1 MISLFAEPRA
11 SPAVS
16 VSPAAG
22 SLLNADTPRER
33 VRDYVSFSALSL
45 FQRCSLR
52 YHFRYV
58 AQLPEE
64 STAASLVFG
73 RAIHRAIEHHFTE
86 LLAGNAPP
94 ELDAMLAEFNSGWD
108 ETPAQQ
114 IAFPKTA
121 SRDDLTQLATRMLAA
136 FQDSDVSQPRGHIL
150 GIEEEL
156 RGRVINDAPDLL
168 ARLDLLREVDGTL
181 IVSDFKTSRSAWS
194 ADAAADAADQLR
206 LYSLLVS
213 QRFPGLKIRLE
224 FVVLSKAKKVV
235 ITRHDVAIDAA
246 RIERTKRIAQRVWQA
261 IKAGNY
267 FPSVSPLNC
276 GTCPFQTACR
286 NWTG

>member
-1 MISLFAEPRA
+1 MITLFAEPRA

-16 VSPAAG
+16 NSSANN
-22 SLLNADTPRER
+22 SLSTADTPGGR

-64 STAASLVFG
+64 SIAASLVFG
-73 RAIHRAIEHHFTE
+73 RAIHRAIEYHFKE

-94 ELDAMLAEFNSGWD
+94 DLDVLLAEFDSGWD
-108 ETPAQQ
+108 ETPAEQ

-121 SRDDLTQLATRMLAA
+121 SRKDLTQLATRMLAA
-136 FQDSDVSQPRGHIL
+136 FRDSDVSQPRGHIL

-156 RGRVINDAPDLL
+156 RGRVIKDAPDLL

-194 ADAAADAADQLR
+194 DENAADAAGQLQ

-235 ITRHDVAIDAA
+235 ITRHDIAFDAA
-246 RIERTKRIAQRVWQA
+246 QIERTKRIAQRVWQA
-261 IKAGNY
+261 IKAGSY
-267 FPSVSPLNC
+267 FPSPSPLNC
-276 GTCPFQTACR
+276 GTCPYQTACR
-286 NWTG
+286 NWAG